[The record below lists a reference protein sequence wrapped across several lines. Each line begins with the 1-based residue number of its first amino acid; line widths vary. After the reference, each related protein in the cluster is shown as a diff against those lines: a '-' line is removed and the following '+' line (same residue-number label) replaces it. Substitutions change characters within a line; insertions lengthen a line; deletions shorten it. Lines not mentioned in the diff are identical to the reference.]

1 MDGLRRAK
9 RGRQAFRLEG
19 KAESQGLCDQL
30 VGRAAEC
37 CRILCCTV
45 FSVRGNEVTWRES
58 SR

>member
-37 CRILCCTV
+37 CRILCCTDS
-45 FSVRGNEVTWRES
+45 FLCEGK
-58 SR
+58 